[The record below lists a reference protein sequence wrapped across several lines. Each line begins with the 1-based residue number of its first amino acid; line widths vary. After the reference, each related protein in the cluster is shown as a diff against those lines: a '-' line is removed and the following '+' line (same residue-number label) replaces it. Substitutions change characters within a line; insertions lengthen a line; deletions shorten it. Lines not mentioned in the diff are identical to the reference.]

1 MDSDWYLTSPE
12 YKAITLTSVMKMMD
26 STTSQVIKSALDGTF
41 TGGVVVGTLANAG
54 VQLAPFHDLDS
65 LVSAELKA
73 EVEQLKADIIAGTI
87 VLP

>member
-1 MDSDWYLTSPE
+1 
-12 YKAITLTSVMKMMD
+12 
-26 STTSQVIKSALDGTF
+26 
-41 TGGVVVGTLANAG
+41 
-54 VQLAPFHDLDS
+54 LDS